1 MGFPVD
7 LPPPID
13 LPPPPPVPTASSSK
27 ASGPPGIQI
36 AAPLPNAES
45 EAVKQE
51 FKKTAEATGQMKGNF
66 FKKGTPVRS
75 VKKEKIIIGT
85 KELAESAKKTKTKK
99 RFQTKG
105 KEPAAK
111 EQSQQRWQFLRK
123 VLNFLLFWRSKKT
136 SESHRVSKE
145 QIKGLKTPKKDETS
159 LPEVSFIENKLY
171 TQAVLP
177 KTENVSLTSELPKL
191 SKEEKKIAKLK
202 KKEEEKIAKQIAPY
216 HNIIKQLQAKIE
228 KKFSTPV
235 DLQGEQ
241 GILRESGSIKTV
253 KHLKAHFKDQK
264 LIEKATLLDLVG
276 VTKSLIFTEMPM
288 DRFQALH
295 MDELFF
301 DMQENNK
308 SSTEVV
314 NALKEKIDT
323 LTPPEKEFLKD
334 LVKLTDTVYTQ
345 SWKPRP
351 GMEFKNMVLAAPTLG
366 RIFDHKNTGLAT
378 TMADATNNPLI
389 PIGVALFP
397 FLIEHQQTLF
407 A

>member
-13 LPPPPPVPTASSSK
+13 LPPPPPVPTANK
-27 ASGPPGIQI
+27 ASGTLGIQV

-45 EAVKQE
+45 EAVKQKFE
-51 FKKTAEATGQMKGNF
+51 KTAEATHEMKGNL

-75 VKKEKIIIGT
+75 VKKEKIIIGA
-85 KELAESAKKTKTKK
+85 KELAESAKKTKAKK
-99 RFQTKG
+99 RFQGKG
-105 KEPAAK
+105 TGPAAK
-111 EQSQQRWQFLRK
+111 EQNQQRWQFLRK
-123 VLNFLLFWRSKKT
+123 VLNFLLFWRSKKPT
-136 SESHRVSKE
+136 ESHRVSKE
-145 QIKGLKTPKKDETS
+145 QIKDLKAPKKDETS
-159 LPEVSFIENKLY
+159 FPEANFVENKLY

-177 KTENVSLTSELPKL
+177 KTEKVPPPSELPKP
-191 SKEEKKIAKLK
+191 SKEEIKIAKLK
-202 KKEEEKIAKQIAPY
+202 KKEEEKITKQIAPY
-216 HNIIKQLQAKIE
+216 HNIIKQLQAKVD

-235 DLQGEQ
+235 DVQGEQ
-241 GILRESGSIKTV
+241 GILRESGSVKTV

-264 LIEKATLLDLVG
+264 LIEKANLLDLVG
-276 VTKSLIFTEMPM
+276 VAKSLVFTEMPL

-301 DMQENNK
+301 DMQRHNK
-308 SSTEVV
+308 SSSEVV

-323 LTPPEKEFLKD
+323 LTPAEKEFLKD
-334 LVKLTDTVYTQ
+334 LVRLTDTIYTQ

-351 GMEFKNMVLAAPTLG
+351 GMEFKNMVLAAPTLA
-366 RIFDHKNTGLAT
+366 RIFDHQNTGLAT

-397 FLIEHQQTLF
+397 FFIEHQQTLF